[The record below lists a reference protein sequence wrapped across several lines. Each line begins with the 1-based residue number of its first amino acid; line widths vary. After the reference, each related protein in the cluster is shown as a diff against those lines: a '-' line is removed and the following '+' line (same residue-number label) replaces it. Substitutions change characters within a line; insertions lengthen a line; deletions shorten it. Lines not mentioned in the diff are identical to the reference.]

1 MYNPHTLP
9 LTPGT
14 KLGPYEILSLIG
26 TGGMG
31 EVYRARD
38 GRLGRDVAIKI
49 LPASFANDQD
59 RLRRFEQE
67 AQAVAALNHP
77 NLLTVFDVGVAPVIH
92 ATGGSGGATG
102 VLSPPPPS
110 SNLPPLTRATAES
123 PYIVSELLEGGSLRE
138 KLASGGAMRERK
150 AIDYAI
156 QMARGLAAAHERGIV
171 HRDIKPDNIFITN
184 DGRVK
189 ILDFGLAKLTQAD
202 PAPSDSDATL
212 GPLGGTPGGAAG
224 NRSTQ
229 VGVVMGTLGYMSPEQ
244 VRGKPADARSDIFS
258 FGAVVYE
265 MLSGKRAFRGD
276 TSADLMSAILNHEP
290 PDLTATNTEI
300 SPTVDRIVHHCL
312 EKDAQQRFQSAG
324 DIAFQLNELSGLR
337 STSGAEAVAA
347 ADAQAAA
354 KAAAAPPPPKTS
366 NAGKF
371 VTVALLALAAGAAAA
386 WFAAKSAY
394 HYTPPTFQQITF
406 MDGIIDSSRF
416 LPDGHS
422 FICAAKLSTDS
433 SRALYIGNFDTP
445 GLRPLN
451 IQADQVE
458 SVSPSGNILIIQN
471 MRGIGVGYVAVGTLA
486 QMGLDGGA
494 PRPVLNDV
502 QYATWD
508 PEGKNFAAVR
518 FVAERHTYALEYP
531 PDTILYET
539 HGWLSNPHFSRDGK
553 HIAVLVHPVFGD
565 DLGSVAVFDMQGK
578 SNILG
583 RTYGET
589 QHLAWSPD
597 GKEVWYNATED
608 RVHRNILAV
617 DLKGKVRTLLSAPG
631 RTVLQDV
638 RADGDVLIDSTESHR
653 VLMVY
658 TPEFPNGRDYSWL
671 DWPYLMRFSFDSKQ
685 ILFGDQHVGEKYA
698 TILRNLDGSPAVVLG
713 PGDPMDISYDGKYVL
728 SRLPTSPEQLM
739 LLPTGTGEP
748 RQITHTNVSYSS
760 VRWLP
765 DGRYFFNGS
774 VDNHQERAYVGD
786 LNGNQTTLTPEGIL
800 AVAVSPDGKQMI
812 TADSVT
818 REKAIMPMDG
828 GPSKPLP
835 QITPDESVIDF
846 TPDGESVLVRRIPS
860 APAAKTPEYVSTTSS
875 PTVEI
880 WSVDLKDGKRTLIR
894 SVDVP
899 AKAVGNGL
907 AVTSSRDGKNYAM
920 QYHPAS
926 SIEYLVRGLK

>member
-1 MYNPHTLP
+1 M
-9 LTPGT
+9 
-14 KLGPYEILSLIG
+14 
-26 TGGMG
+26 
-31 EVYRARD
+31 
-38 GRLGRDVAIKI
+38 
-49 LPASFANDQD
+49 
-59 RLRRFEQE
+59 
-67 AQAVAALNHP
+67 
-77 NLLTVFDVGVAPVIH
+77 LTVFDVGVAPVIH

-102 VLSPPPPS
+102 VLSPPPPT

-123 PYIVSELLEGGSLRE
+123 PYIVSELLEGSSLRE

-202 PAPSDSDATL
+202 PTPGDPDATL
-212 GPLGGTPGGAAG
+212 GPAGSAAE
-224 NRSTQ
+224 NRGTQ

-337 STSGAEAVAA
+337 STSGAEAVATPA
-347 ADAQAAA
+347 ADAEAATKATAAA
-354 KAAAAPPPPKTS
+354 QPETS
-366 NAGKF
+366 SAGKL
-371 VTVALLALAAGAAAA
+371 VTVAMLALAIGAIAA
-386 WFAAKSAY
+386 WFAAKAAY
-394 HYTPPTFQQITF
+394 HYTPPTFQQVTF
-406 MDGIIDSSRF
+406 VDGIIDSSRF

-422 FICAAKLSTDS
+422 FICAARLSTDP
-433 SRALYIGNFDTP
+433 RRLLYIGNIDTP
-445 GLRPLN
+445 GLRALN
-451 IQADQVE
+451 IPADQVE
-458 SVSPSGNILIIQN
+458 SVSPSGNVLIVQN
-471 MRGIGVGYVAVGTLA
+471 MHGIGVGYVAVGTLA
-486 QMGLDGGA
+486 QMGIDGSA
-494 PRPVLNDV
+494 PRAVLDDV

-508 PEGKNFAAVR
+508 PEGKNFATVR

-553 HIAVLVHPVFGD
+553 LIAVLDHPVFGD
-565 DLGSVAVFDMQGK
+565 DLGTVAVFNLQGK
-578 SNILG
+578 RDILT

-597 GKEVWYNATED
+597 GKEVWFNATED

-617 DLKGKVRTLLSAPG
+617 NLKGQWRTLLSAPG
-631 RTVLQDV
+631 RMVLQDV
-638 RADGDVLIDSTESHR
+638 RADGDVLIDSTDNHR

-658 TPEFPNGRDYSWL
+658 TPEFPNGRDFSWL
-671 DWPYLMRFSFDSKQ
+671 DWPFLMRFSFDGKE

-698 TILRNLDGSPAVVLG
+698 TILRNLDGSPGVMLG
-713 PGDPMDISYDGKYVL
+713 PGDPMDISYDGKYAL

-748 RQITHTNVSYSS
+748 RQITHSNVSYSF

-765 DGRYFFNGS
+765 DGRYFFDGS
-774 VDNHQERAYVGD
+774 VENHPERAYVGD
-786 LNGNQTTLTPEGIL
+786 LNGNQTPLTPEGIL

-812 TADSVT
+812 TADAVT

-835 QITPDESVIDF
+835 QITPDETVIDF
-846 TPDGESVLVRRIPS
+846 MADGESVLVRRSHSDLAAKAPEYINTTS
-860 APAAKTPEYVSTTSS
+860 APTA
-875 PTVEI
+875 EI
-880 WSVDLKDGKRTLIR
+880 WRVDLKDGKHTLVR
-894 SVDVP
+894 SIDIP
-899 AKAVGNGL
+899 AKAVGGGL
-907 AVTSSRDGKNYAM
+907 GVTTSRDGKSYAL